1 MSKTKQSPFRK
12 RFTAWPML
20 VALAVA
26 LSFGSMMTGCKDK
39 GEMPDS
45 AEARVEQMGNRLPA
59 DTELATVVGDLAK
72 MRESIT
78 TAKDKLGDT
87 VPMTDLFE
95 EQAKDELGVD
105 MTDPESWKKAGIA
118 PNGGLTLAV
127 VNDRPVFMTYVKDKK
142 KFEKHFA
149 DQIKKSYNIEG
160 MPKTEGGDTKVK
172 VMGKADGDQIA
183 WTYFGELAIVSF
195 PPADNFEGEPGP
207 IVDTVETVATTK
219 EENALAQTQGYK
231 DFTKALAKD
240 NALAVYINT
249 GKFLDEDRMKE
260 IESNTDELGIAS
272 AKWIQE
278 NVDGAGL
285 GMNVDGNKATV
296 RAWFGFDD
304 ETNKTLEAV
313 NKPTSAAPFK
323 NLATQNTLAGLR
335 MSVNWDEFWTLYMD
349 AMPED
354 ERKQFEKQIAQAG
367 QMAGEEL
374 DVQKDVIDQLS
385 GNIGV
390 FFYGANIGEILNA
403 RGRGMAGTIPH
414 LGLIAT
420 VEFKSAEALDKVAKG
435 IIAGSKGAVERRPLQ
450 LDDGESADKIEVL
463 AVKNIKESPGQLYI
477 QGTKL
482 AFATSA
488 LSEQSMFEYLTGER
502 DEGNLADADNLDLG
516 ENFAGEEKYN
526 GLYVN
531 VVRAKNHLMGQKDKN
546 PMIAQMVN
554 PAETFL
560 NTVEEMSLTSE
571 ITDMGGFMTLTVDM
585 VPGAAE
591 KSGDSKESDKE

>member
-1 MSKTKQSPFRK
+1 
-12 RFTAWPML
+12 ML
-20 VALAVA
+20 VALAAA
-26 LSFGSMMTGCKDK
+26 LTFGTLMTGCKDE

-45 AEARVEQMGNRLPA
+45 AEERVEQMGNRLPA

-72 MRESIT
+72 MRDSIN
-78 TAKDKLGDT
+78 TAKNKLGDS
-87 VPMTDLFE
+87 VPMTALFE
-95 EQAKDELGVD
+95 EQAKNELGVD
-105 MTDPESWKKAGIA
+105 ITDPESWKKSGIA
-118 PNGGLTLAV
+118 PDGGLTLAV

-142 KFEKHFA
+142 KFEKHFS
-149 DQIKKSYNIEG
+149 DQIKKSYDIEG
-160 MPKTEGGDTKVK
+160 MPKSEGGDTKIK
-172 VMGKADGDQIA
+172 IMGKEDGDQVA

-195 PPADNFEGEPGP
+195 PPADNFDGEPGP
-207 IVDTVETVATTK
+207 IVDTVKAVATTK

-240 NALAVYINT
+240 NALAVYVNT
-249 GKFLDEDRMKE
+249 GKFLDEDRMKD
-260 IESNTDELGIAS
+260 IESNTDELGVAS
-272 AKWIQE
+272 AEWIKE

-296 RAWFGFDD
+296 RAWFGFN
-304 ETNKTLEAV
+304 EATTKSLKAV
-313 NKPTSAAPFK
+313 NTPTSAAPFES
-323 NLATQNTLAGLR
+323 LATQNTLAGLR
-335 MSVNWDEFWTLYMD
+335 MSVNWDEFWKLYMD

-367 QMAGEEL
+367 QMAGDNL
-374 DVQKDVIDQLS
+374 DIQKDVIDQMS

-390 FFYGANIGEILNA
+390 FFYGANIGELMKSRA
-403 RGRGMAGTIPH
+403 RGMAGTIPH

-420 VEFKSAEALDKVAKG
+420 VEFKSDKALDKIVKG
-435 IIAGSKGAVERRPLQ
+435 LVESSKGAVERRPLK
-450 LDDGESADKIEVL
+450 LESGEAADGIEVL
-463 AVKNIKESPGQLYI
+463 AVKNMKETPGQLYM
-477 QGTKL
+477 QGSKL

-488 LSEQSMFEYLTGER
+488 LSEQSMYEYMTGKRE
-502 DEGNLADADNLDLG
+502 EGNLADADKLDLG

-546 PMIAQMVN
+546 PMIAQMIK

-571 ITDMGGFMTLTVDM
+571 VTDMGGFMTLTVDM
-585 VPGAAE
+585 VPGAAK
-591 KSGDSKESDKE
+591 KSDDSKESEKE